1 MTMGEWYCEYE
12 FHADQ
17 NGGGTYAGNLTQG
30 DVDDLMDDNELTDEE
45 WWKKHGTPGS

>member
-1 MTMGEWYCEYE
+1 MTMGEWFCEYE

-17 NGGGTYAGNLTQG
+17 NGGGTYAGSLTQG